1 MLVIRK
7 KKRREKK
14 RKYRTAEMVVSGTT
28 KMY

>member
-14 RKYRTAEMVVSGTT
+14 RKYRIAEMVVSATT

>member
-7 KKRREKK
+7 KKRSEKK
-14 RKYRTAEMVVSGTT
+14 RKYRIAEMVASATT